1 MHDYLFI
8 IYCHKCMEKR
18 KKINVPKNVKR
29 KRLNDSD
36 SKYDPTS
43 LETKAVTA
51 SGKRLAKKL
60 GEKAF
65 SKVYTSIKTPLP
77 PFANVYEKLASLAY
91 EGTTPLT
98 GSVDGYV
105 RIIGKEEYSVFLNE
119 TKKEI
124 AIAFRGTA
132 APQDLISDY
141 ELVAKRF
148 DKSKRFQS
156 SLQLSKKYLDVAKR
170 LGYTMTVTGHSL
182 GGALANYVASEIPE
196 TFSYTFNAGSS
207 ITRGTQVPPNSL
219 NYRNKFDLVSQRLQ
233 SKYGNII
240 TRPFLGD
247 PLAAHRIPVVQEFD
261 TPSKRI
267 SSLNP
272 WLSETIYTSEATKVG
287 TLALKE
293 TQIELEK
300 VAENVAKD
308 TLKTLGPEEIAY
320 MAKTLGKTQ
329 VISAVKSLGEGISTT
344 LEKGA
349 LEVSSQIAKAAKT
362 EIAQL
367 VVKKVGESAA
377 GKTVQL
383 LAKNVAQ
390 NAAKVITKTVV
401 VNGLKALGFALVKF
415 GSIIGDLWLLFD
427 VVKLILNVFETHET
441 KLKLFKKLVEHESN
455 FETDG
460 TLLVEETDPNSFIT
474 TIKEVWTNDPK
485 VPYEDHFILRYIGIP
500 LLRLE
505 SDWKYYQQSGKPRD
519 MLWIRYQQVDFTLVD
534 TYWNSEKGMY
544 VPLNIQP
551 SQKNINQ
558 YIENLKNPEMVP
570 RINNGHTSKNWV
582 TDQDVQTYMDVHGIL
597 DQYALFLTYAN
608 GLMIDKEKLFYEELE
623 RDPSKEN
630 MTQWISTWDITDQ
643 EIFYTLYDEYL
654 NSQKIILDPITLE
667 PIQEVVSVQP
677 WEEPKDLFLP
687 TGDRMEPLNPFF
699 DDLYVNQNQMFE
711 LQFPRI
717 NKIYY

>member
-1 MHDYLFI
+1 
-8 IYCHKCMEKR
+8 MEKR
-18 KKINVPKNVKR
+18 KKLNVPKNVKQ
-29 KRLNDSD
+29 KRLNHSN
-36 SKYDPTS
+36 SKYTPGS
-43 LETKAVTA
+43 LETKATTA

-65 SKVYTSIKTPLP
+65 SKVYTTVKTPLP

-91 EGTTPLT
+91 DGSKPLT
-98 GSVDGYV
+98 GSVDGYI
-105 RIIGKEEYSVFLNE
+105 RIIGKEEYSIFLNE

-124 AIAFRGTA
+124 TIAFRGTA
-132 APQDLISDY
+132 SPADLISDY
-141 ELVAKRF
+141 ELVVKQF

-196 TFSYTFNAGSS
+196 TFSYTYNAGSS
-207 ITRGTQVPPNSL
+207 ITRGTQVPANSL

-247 PLAAHRIPVVQEFD
+247 PLAAHRIPVVKEFD
-261 TPSKRI
+261 TPLKRI
-267 SSLNP
+267 SSTNP
-272 WLSETIYTSEATKVG
+272 WLSETIYTSETTKVG

-293 TQIELEK
+293 TQIEFEK

-308 TLKTLGPEEIAY
+308 TLKALGPEEISY
-320 MAKTLGKTQ
+320 MAKTLGTSQ
-329 VISAVKSLGEGISTT
+329 ALSAVQSLGAGISTT
-344 LEKGA
+344 LERGA

-383 LAKNVAQ
+383 LAKTVAQ
-390 NAAKVITKTVV
+390 NAAKVIIKTVV
-401 VNGLKALGFALVKF
+401 VNSLKSLGFALLKF

-460 TLLVEETDPNSFIT
+460 TFLFEETDPDSFIT
-474 TIKEVWTNDPK
+474 TIKEVWTKDPK

-505 SDWKYYQQSGKPRD
+505 TDWKYYQQSGKPRD

-558 YIENLKNPEMVP
+558 YIENLKNPEMVA

-582 TDQDVQTYMDVHGIL
+582 TDEIVETYMDVHGVL

-608 GLMIDKEKLFYEELE
+608 GFMIDKEKLFYEELE

-630 MTQWISTWDITDQ
+630 MTQWISTWDIADQ

-654 NSQKIILDPITLE
+654 NSQIKLDPITLE
-667 PIQEVVSVQP
+667 PIEQTSVEP
-677 WEEPKDLFLP
+677 WVEPKDLFLP
-687 TGDRMEPLNPFF
+687 TGNRLEPVNDFF
-699 DDLYVNQNQMFE
+699 DDLYVNQNNIFKQ
-711 LQFPRI
+711 QFSKV
-717 NKIYY
+717 NKFY